1 VTARSIRDRLRAEI
15 TDEILEI
22 ARRHLAVEG
31 ANLSLRAVARE
42 LGVVPSALYRY
53 FPSRD
58 ALLTRLIT
66 VAYDMLGSAAEAAE
80 AKVPRDD
87 YAGRWL
93 ALARGV
99 REWGLAN
106 PAEYALLYG
115 SPVPG
120 YAAPQDTVGPASR
133 VIMSLMAILLA
144 AAAEGRLAGGPTHP
158 MPVALTADLKALT
171 AQWQGPLP
179 ELPQERL
186 ETVLVVGLMMW
197 TQLFGLVNH
206 EVFGRL
212 NDMIAAREKYFDHQ
226 VILLARL
233 VGLE

>member
-15 TDEILEI
+15 TEEILDI

-42 LGVVPSALYRY
+42 LGMVPSALYRY

-66 VAYDMLGSAAEAAE
+66 DAYDMLGAAAEAAE
-80 AKVPRDD
+80 AQVPREDRP
-87 YAGRWL
+87 GRWL

-99 REWGLAN
+99 RAWGLAN
-106 PAEYALLYG
+106 PAEYALIYG

-120 YAAPQDTVGPASR
+120 YAAPQDTVAPASR
-133 VIMSLMAILLA
+133 VIMALLAILLA
-144 AAAEGRLAGGPTHP
+144 AAAAATFQPGPTHP
-158 MPVALTADLKALT
+158 IPAALAADLAELT
-171 AQWQGPLP
+171 GQWQGPLP
-179 ELPQERL
+179 DLPQEL
-186 ETVLVVGLMMW
+186 IESVLVVGLMMW

-212 NDMIAAREKYFDHQ
+212 DDMIAARGEYFDHQ
-226 VILLARL
+226 VRLLGVL
-233 VGLE
+233 VGLG